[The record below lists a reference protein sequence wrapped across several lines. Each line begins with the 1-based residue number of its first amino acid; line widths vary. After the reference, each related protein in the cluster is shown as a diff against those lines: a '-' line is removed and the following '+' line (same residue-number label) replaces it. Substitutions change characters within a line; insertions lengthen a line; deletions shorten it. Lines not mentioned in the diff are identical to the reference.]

1 MIDSAANELRGE
13 IMKHILKGVTIIILV
28 VLGAIII
35 DAVLDPG
42 PAFYFACGIW
52 GLLITGVLFR

>member
-1 MIDSAANELRGE
+1 
-13 IMKHILKGVTIIILV
+13 MKHIPKGITIVILT

-42 PAFYFACGIW
+42 SAFYFACGIW
-52 GLLITGVLFR
+52 GLLITGVLIHWRTN